1 VKGWQLEMSW
11 VRVPEEHAVKERLC
25 VVVEISTWKGEQWIQ
40 NLRIGKVSE
49 RSGYKSAETRVS
61 KVGCREKEGVER
73 MIGWHW
79 QVGILSK
86 F

>member
-1 VKGWQLEMSW
+1 MVYRRISEDLKN
-11 VRVPEEHAVKERLC
+11 RVLFLLDSGDLPD
-25 VVVEISTWKGEQWIQ
+25 EQWIQ

-49 RSGYKSAETRVS
+49 RLGYKSAETRVS
-61 KVGCREKEGVER
+61 KVGCREKEAVER

-79 QVGILSK
+79 QVGVLSK